1 MASPGPGPC
10 GPDADRAGPAHDS
23 ATAHDDPAADDD
35 PAAAHDPAAH
45 DSAAHDSAAHD
56 SAAHDS
62 AAHDS
67 AALADDSSTAHDPAA
82 ALADDST
89 TAHGPAAALADDST
103 TDDRDY
109 GTVTSTALSPLDAN
123 SWRRG
128 HSRSLGEVT
137 RLVSACR
144 RRVGLVARLG
154 LEPRTDG
161 LRA

>member
-45 DSAAHDSAAHD
+45 DPA
-56 SAAHDS
+56 
-62 AAHDS
+62 
-67 AALADDSSTAHDPAA
+67 AHDPAAHDPA